1 MKKSILLLS
10 VLAMGSSLYAQ
21 KQGRVGINTDS
32 PKATLEI
39 GVINTNQNAMTNEG
53 LMIPNLSK
61 DRVAKMPS
69 PEVSTLIYVKGTSYS
84 GTDQRVSEVTADGYY
99 YFNGTKW
106 VALKGLPGATGATG
120 ARGPQGVAGPVGPAG
135 PKGDKGEK
143 GDTGT
148 RGPEGPSGVINAT
161 RGVTYDSQSKTV
173 SLPAGT
179 STSQVLKWNGSAWA
193 PATDS
198 NTTYRG
204 STSIALSGNSFQ
216 REALTGDVNAAKNN
230 NSVTVTKIQGK
241 SVASTAPSNGQV
253 LKWNGTQWA
262 PATDANTIVGAA
274 NGLTKSGN
282 NIELGGSLS
291 KTTSINL
298 NNNTLTFNGTNAQIK
313 VPQMQERPAN
323 EKVSG
328 VVMFVDGTLK
338 KDTGWW
344 RLGDGAA
351 PKAFTGETKATIYYT
366 SGRIDFKE
374 KKIIGDFYADNGEL
388 LRCKDGRIVKEIGLD
403 GLGEGFRNRLIEGL
417 NYLLFSHK
425 NADLTLTDH
434 SVFLTSDK
442 SKLTQLGTLPFDNLN
457 NYGKLPGNLLRM
469 GYSSVKCEIV
479 PENSSYFV
487 YLGNAIAI
495 KYND

>member
-106 VALKGLPGATGATG
+106 VALKGLPGATGPQG
-120 ARGPQGVAGPVGPAG
+120 PRGPQGVAGPLGPAG

-143 GDTGT
+143 GDTGA

-161 RGVTYDSQSKTV
+161 RGVTYDAQSKTV

-179 STSQVLKWNGSAWA
+179 STSQVLKWNGSAWT
-193 PATDS
+193 PSTDS
-198 NTTYRG
+198 NTTYSG

-216 REALTGDVNAAKNN
+216 REALTGDVSAARNN

-241 SVASTAPSNGQV
+241 SVANTVPSNGQV
-253 LKWNGTQWA
+253 LKWNGSAWA

-298 NNNTLTFNGTNAQIK
+298 NNNTLTFSGFNAQIK
-313 VPQMQERPAN
+313 VPYMQEIAAT
-323 EKVSG
+323 ESVSS
-328 VVMFVDGTLK
+328 VVMSADGTLRK
-338 KDTGWW
+338 NNNWW
-344 RLGDGAA
+344 RFGEGIIESDRIRIGSLLIFSNGYIQSFSDGYHIIVNR
-351 PKAFTGETKATIYYT
+351 FYEDIDLSTEVVGLRGIVTKTFPINSLDNLHEDYT
-366 SGRIDFKE
+366 YKINREDIVRAYTRCVKDYKSD
-374 KKIIGDFYADNGEL
+374 KIIGGCNATTNYTKSF
-388 LRCKDGRIVKEIGLD
+388 IV
-403 GLGEGFRNRLIEGL
+403 F
-417 NYLLFSHK
+417 
-425 NADLTLTDH
+425 DL
-434 SVFLTSDK
+434 
-442 SKLTQLGTLPFDNLN
+442 
-457 NYGKLPGNLLRM
+457 GKL
-469 GYSSVKCEIV
+469 
-479 PENSSYFV
+479 
-487 YLGNAIAI
+487 IAI
-495 KYND
+495 QY